1 MESHEVMSVHLRYY
15 FRGLHHY
22 LAYIGRSILSEHRI
36 KLETRL
42 KQLRHLNPSL
52 VGSRLTAHLLVTH
65 LRVPSNEEHIGLRLM
80 AHR

>member
-22 LAYIGRSILSEHRI
+22 LAYLGRSVLDRYRI
-36 KLETRL
+36 KLESRL
-42 KQLRHLNPSL
+42 RQLRHLDPSL
-52 VGSRLTAHLLVTH
+52 VGSHLTSHLLVTR
-65 LRVPSNEEHIGLRLM
+65 LRVPTTEEHVGLRLM